1 MWIIRHELTTYYPS
15 TVGHHHG
22 DCTAEQLASCD
33 TTEIAN
39 YNKPLHIGAIFIV
52 LVTSAL
58 GVIIPLVSGR
68 RKGPVSHQENVDAQT
83 GKGRGIMG
91 NVFFVAK
98 HFGTGIILSTAFI
111 VSRAICFTKPSVSQA
126 LTLTRAFSDKH
137 LLFHGFIMFANDCI
151 GHMSYEATAPAIAL
165 AAAFFTFL
173 LDFLGHRHMA
183 KHHANGAVSPS
194 SSRDEREKAPRS
206 PGETPGVDPQ
216 FLELGHD
223 HHAHLAASD
232 QKWQVLVLEAGIL
245 FHSIMIGVTLGA
257 SGGNGWT
264 TLLIVIVFHQFF
276 EGLA

>member
-1 MWIIRHELTTYYPS
+1 
-15 TVGHHHG
+15 
-22 DCTAEQLASCD
+22 
-33 TTEIAN
+33 
-39 YNKPLHIGAIFIV
+39 
-52 LVTSAL
+52 
-58 GVIIPLVSGR
+58 
-68 RKGPVSHQENVDAQT
+68 
-83 GKGRGIMG
+83 
-91 NVFFVAK
+91 
-98 HFGTGIILSTAFI
+98 
-111 VSRAICFTKPSVSQA
+111 
-126 LTLTRAFSDKH
+126 
-137 LLFHGFIMFANDCI
+137 MFANSCI

-165 AAAFFTFL
+165 AAAFITFL

-183 KHHANGAVSPS
+183 KHHADGAVSPS
-194 SSRDEREKAPRS
+194 SSRDGHEKSPRS